1 MAEGLVFT
9 AMKTLLK
16 IAVGLFIASLSYGC
30 ASQPDT
36 TAELSQVRI
45 ESARETRVWLSHHN
59 AQIYRMCLLEGVGV
73 FLDYEHIDLD
83 AGLFTS
89 YILGHDMDITDYD
102 AARQSGRFLADVW
115 FYNNTLEGEFESKWT
130 VRREIEQGVR
140 DAVMEKYNRR

>member
-1 MAEGLVFT
+1 
-9 AMKTLLK
+9 MKTLFK

-59 AQIYRMCLLEGVGV
+59 AFIYRMCLLEGVGV
-73 FLDYEHIDLD
+73 FLDYEYIDLD
-83 AGLFTS
+83 AGIFTS

-102 AARQSGRFLADVW
+102 APRQAGRFLADVW
-115 FYNNTLEGEFESKWT
+115 FYNNAAEMDFSGSKWS
-130 VRREIEQGVR
+130 VRRAIQSGVR
-140 DAVMEKYNRR
+140 DAVMEKYNRRWIDNKT